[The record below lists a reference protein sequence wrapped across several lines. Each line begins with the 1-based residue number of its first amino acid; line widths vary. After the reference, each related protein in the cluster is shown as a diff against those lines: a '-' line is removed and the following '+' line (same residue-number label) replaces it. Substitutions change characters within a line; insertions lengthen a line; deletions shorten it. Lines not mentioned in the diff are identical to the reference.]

1 MDEIFRD
8 IDENNDDAVQAEIQ
22 RLTRSKRGYKAA
34 FTRSA
39 NAMDSLINASSSN
52 GNLDRS
58 KSTQEAIA
66 RERERLE
73 SRYEKLQNV
82 QTRIYRLNTA
92 EDQDDVYTKH
102 IDEIADRYQN
112 IIEELGALMIELLPQ
127 QSNNGTQQA
136 HGNVRPVAAL
146 QPSFQL
152 SFDNS
157 PTEKAH
163 WIEQFRSYYEAS
175 KLNQLDIP
183 EQQAF
188 LRQGV
193 HPDVWTAI
201 SQQISPG
208 TGIFHD
214 PDDLEED
221 SCESLLEDAFTIRY
235 PIILRRFKFFTY
247 KRKGTQT
254 FTNFYAKLRELAAA
268 AQLEHMRQNDYLI
281 YRIMVGI
288 NDPPT
293 VDKLLAIPNQDF
305 SLDEVHRVATQSE
318 AASNYSNIS
327 RQTNNQTNFTSHSGK
342 NNKQPTIAQ
351 KLKDLKEKGKCVR
364 CGKKAHPKGEKCPHL
379 TTKCHNCGKTG
390 HISPV
395 CAQPKSNKQQTTK
408 SHACHTNVTN
418 YTFATMVGSRPSPK
432 QTMWFQDYNNIFEYD
447 VIPDTAHC
455 SKGGTF
461 KIFKNQ
467 VFLLKSN
474 LLHLK

>member
-175 KLNQLDIP
+175 NLNQLEIP

-305 SLDEVHRVATQSE
+305 SLDEVHRVATSCE
-318 AASNYSNIS
+318 AAKNYSGLADHDSIS
-327 RQTNNQTNFTSHSGK
+327 RNVSNQTQNFKTPAKQRKGNGEK
-342 NNKQPTIAQ
+342 NATEMSY
-351 KLKDLKEKGKCVR
+351 KDFQHLTGASKITALREHGLCVR
-364 CGKKAHPKGEKCPHL
+364 CGQEMHPDEEKCPHQS
-379 TTKCHNCGKTG
+379 TQCHNCGSTG
-390 HISPV
+390 HISVV
-395 CAQPKSNKQQTTK
+395 CSKSNTRFNPHSRNQAHQT
-408 SHACHTNVTN
+408 SVTN
-418 YTFATMVGSRPSPK
+418 HTFATFGPK
-432 QTMWFQDYNNIFEYD
+432 PTQSAN
-447 VIPDTAHC
+447 
-455 SKGGTF
+455 SS
-461 KIFKNQ
+461 
-467 VFLLKSN
+467 L
-474 LLHLK
+474 